1 MAESPLISI
10 ALCTYNGEE
19 FIKEQM
25 DSLLCQSYANLEI
38 IVVDD
43 CSTDNTVSV
52 LNQFVVNNT
61 KIKLYRNDRNLGYNK
76 NFEKAIKLC
85 NGAFIAMCDQD
96 DIWDTDKIKIQFE
109 AIGDSEL
116 IYHDSEFIDSLGNPI
131 HFKMSDKFN
140 FYKGNSPLPFLYMNC
155 VSGHSVLIKKS
166 LLDSG
171 FPFPEGFHY
180 DQWLAFMAAYK
191 GKIDFVDKCLVQYR
205 QHDRNSTDI
214 LAVRS
219 KHQKTSKEV
228 KIEKLKQESLW
239 LKVCSEH
246 SQGANFDLI
255 MKLYQ
260 LCLKRNTSFINL
272 SYGWKIWKNEELLL
286 FLLKK
291 NKTSKFFF
299 TLRKIWGPGTKRII

>member
-1 MAESPLISI
+1 MADLPLISI

-25 DSLLCQSYANLEI
+25 NSLLSQSYSNLEI

-43 CSTDNTVSV
+43 CSTDNTAFILNQYV
-52 LNQFVVNNT
+52 LNNS
-61 KIKLYRNDRNLGYNK
+61 KIKLYRNDKNLGYNK

-96 DIWDTDKIKIQFE
+96 DIWDIDKIKIQFE

-131 HFKMSDKFN
+131 NFKMSDKFN

-166 LLDSG
+166 LLENI

-180 DQWLAFMAAYK
+180 DQWLAYIAAER

-205 QHDRNSTDI
+205 QHEKNSTDI

-219 KHQKTSKEV
+219 KLQKTSKEV

-239 LKVCSEH
+239 LKVCAEH
-246 SQGANFDLI
+246 SKGSNFDLI

-260 LCLKRNTSFINL
+260 LCLKRNSSFINI

-291 NKTSKFFF
+291 NRTSRFFF